1 MPLQNDFILFGSTAS
16 NIDSQAAYA
25 ADTNTANGRPSGTFP
40 SNVFNKIARQ
50 SSYASSALAQ
60 LINTYAVQGAV
71 DNGNLTQFTNNLVAA
86 IQAIAT
92 SGAPVAPPGLP
103 GGRLTLTTGV
113 PLIGSDV
120 TGSTVVYYTPF
131 NNASFPLF
139 NGSAWTNPQLS
150 GDLSLSLTSAA
161 AANDIVDVFGTF
173 SGSTPVV
180 GFGPVWAT
188 NTPGSCARGT
198 GAGTTQISRV
208 NNGIW
213 TNANTIT
220 LINGGTTYASIPA
233 GQATYLGSLAIDS
246 VAGQTSCYV
255 SYGQSRKWGVWNAYN
270 RLNIALQAGDGTSSW
285 GYGTAAWR
293 NSNGN
298 SANSLLTFTGL
309 PIEFLALNFVQAVT
323 GNAGGGVVHLNGIG
337 INSSSSPSGKAGYN
351 IASGAQATS
360 GGDLVA
366 KFNAPPSLGL
376 NQIFALENALGGISG
391 PYQGTSEFMLL
402 SAAYTA

>member
-60 LINTYAVQGAV
+60 LINTYAVQGAI

-139 NGSAWTNPQLS
+139 NGSSWTNPH
-150 GDLSLSLTSAA
+150 
-161 AANDIVDVFGTF
+161 
-173 SGSTPVV
+173 
-180 GFGPVWAT
+180 
-188 NTPGSCARGT
+188 
-198 GAGTTQISRV
+198 
-208 NNGIW
+208 
-213 TNANTIT
+213 TIT

-255 SYGQSRKWGVWNAYN
+255 SYGQSRK
-270 RLNIALQAGDGTSSW
+270 
-285 GYGTAAWR
+285 
-293 NSNGN
+293 
-298 SANSLLTFTGL
+298 
-309 PIEFLALNFVQAVT
+309 
-323 GNAGGGVVHLNGIG
+323 
-337 INSSSSPSGKAGYN
+337 
-351 IASGAQATS
+351 
-360 GGDLVA
+360 
-366 KFNAPPSLGL
+366 
-376 NQIFALENALGGISG
+376 
-391 PYQGTSEFMLL
+391 
-402 SAAYTA
+402 